1 MIGLNAVTVLRR
13 AFQRCRFRSSEAA
26 KGIRRRQKLQTV
38 ARASLFFAFAPQGT
52 RSILSTETLTAPSI
66 SNGKTSAAP
75 RASRLKNL
83 TCREC
88 GATYP
93 IEPKHVCELC
103 FGPLEVQYDYD
114 YIASQISRE
123 KIERGPRSI
132 WRYQDLLP
140 VEGTPAVD
148 IGAGFT
154 PLVKADNLAKRLGIK
169 NLYIKN
175 DTANPTWSF
184 KDRVVSTALS
194 RAVEFGFDTA
204 ACASTGNL
212 ANSVAAHAARAGMKA
227 YVFIPSDLESG
238 KVMGSLIYKP
248 NLVAVK
254 GNYDEVN
261 RLCAEIADRTDWAFV
276 NVNVRPFYSEGS
288 KTLAYEVAEQLG
300 WVAPDHVVIPIASG
314 SMLTKIH
321 KGFNELMKLGLI
333 DQKDFRVSGA
343 QAEGCSPVAR
353 AFIEG
358 HDFVAPVK
366 PNTIAKSLAIGNP
379 ADGIYALDTMR
390 ETGGGAG
397 AVTDEEV
404 VEGIQLVGRNR
415 RHLGRNGGRRH
426 HRQPEEDGRI
436 GSHQARRSD
445 GGLYHRRRLE
455 NRRSGSRQNRRTVAN
470 RGEFGFV

>member
-1 MIGLNAVTVLRR
+1 MTA
-13 AFQRCRFRSSEAA
+13 
-26 KGIRRRQKLQTV
+26 QT
-38 ARASLFFAFAPQGT
+38 
-52 RSILSTETLTAPSI
+52 LSAPSI
-66 SNGKTSAAP
+66 TNGHNPASTSASASSHP
-75 RASRLKNL
+75 RASRLKCL
-83 TCREC
+83 ACREC
-88 GATYP
+88 GAQYP

-114 YIASQISRE
+114 IIAQTLTRE

-148 IGAGFT
+148 IGAGYT
-154 PLVKADNLAKRLGIK
+154 PLVKANNLAKMLGLK

-227 YVFIPSDLESG
+227 YVFIPSDLETG
-238 KVMGSLIYKP
+238 KVLGSLIYHP
-248 NLVAVK
+248 NLVSVK

-300 WVAPDHVVIPIASG
+300 WQAPDHVVIPIASG

-321 KGFNELMKLGLI
+321 KGFGEWMKLGLI
-333 DQKDFRVSGA
+333 PRKDVRISGA

-353 AFIEG
+353 AFAEG

-366 PNTIAKSLAIGNP
+366 PKTIAKSLAIGNP
-379 ADGIYALDTMR
+379 ADGIYALDVMR
-390 ETGGGAG
+390 SSKGAAG

-404 VEGIQLVGRNR
+404 IEGIKLLAETEGIWAETAGGVTIANLKKMAASGHIKPDEVTVAYITGGGLKTAEAVAGHIGQPMQIDANLASFEGA
-415 RHLGRNGGRRH
+415 LGRK
-426 HRQPEEDGRI
+426 
-436 GSHQARRSD
+436 
-445 GGLYHRRRLE
+445 L
-455 NRRSGSRQNRRTVAN
+455 
-470 RGEFGFV
+470 

>member
-1 MIGLNAVTVLRR
+1 MGSGKRERR
-13 AFQRCRFRSSEAA
+13 AE
-26 KGIRRRQKLQTV
+26 KLKTV
-38 ARASLFFAFAPQGT
+38 ARASLFFANAPQGT
-52 RSILSTETLTAPSI
+52 RSLLSTQTLTSPPVSGQL
-66 SNGKTSAAP
+66 NGKTSAAP

-88 GATYP
+88 GAEYP

-114 YIASQISRE
+114 VIAQTLTRE
-123 KIERGPRSI
+123 KIEKGPRSI

-154 PLVKADNLAKRLGIK
+154 PLVKAHNLGKRLGIK

-248 NLVAVK
+248 NLVSVS

-343 QAEGCSPVAR
+343 QAEGCSPVAK

-358 HDFVAPVK
+358 HDFVTPVK

-379 ADGIYALDTMR
+379 ADGIYALETMR
-390 ETGGGAG
+390 ETNGAAG
-397 AVTDEEV
+397 AVTDKEV
-404 VEGIQLVGRNR
+404 VEGIQLLAETEGIW
-415 RHLGRNGGRRH
+415 GETAGGVTIANLKKMA
-426 HRQPEEDGRI
+426 E
-436 GSHQARRSD
+436 
-445 GGLYHRRRLE
+445 
-455 NRRSGSRQNRRTVAN
+455 SGHIKPDEVTVAYITAA
-470 RGEFGFV
+470 V